1 MTSGKLYKLTVGE
14 KTVQF
19 TGIAKVSGGPEIDD
33 AVSEDVEEVVID
45 FNKNIDYATGTDV
58 NNYSINGV
66 EILKAEVDGDEVTLT
81 TEGLKDRTK
90 YTVKATNIKS
100 IDGTSK
106 RSNTETFT
114 VKIDTNA
121 PKLNGDIEVQT
132 NERIVVYFNEKVT
145 KESAENLENYTI
157 KVDETDGSELDIL
170 SVTWDDDDENNV
182 EIVTEPMEKREDY
195 KLSVNNIADQR
206 KVANVMDRPATKVYK
221 AVAEDNKAPKWE
233 TITVLSPTTILVEFS
248 DESKID
254 EDSALDLYN
263 YELEGLE
270 IESIRTIKNVWKTF
284 RAILTVEEME
294 TGKTYDLTIV
304 DILDEFGNAMGE
316 TSKSA
321 KAISGNLAAAKLV
334 SAVATGKNAVTLA
347 FDKEVDEKTA
357 ENLGNYTIDE
367 QVGAPTKATLQAD
380 NKTVKLEVNDLIN
393 GYGEYDVIVDGVED
407 LAGNDLYYKMKVN
420 TTTNVWDTT
429 APELEDA
436 DIVSS
441 KVVALSF
448 DERVEFEA
456 GAKLVLAVDGVDD
469 DATNVM
475 LAAKGYADEN
485 TVVEFSSAAALD
497 TSKNYTVVAVVY
509 GDGNTD
515 GGVKDLIGN
524 RVLESSISF
533 GDFTFEGIDDE
544 LDAAEVDS
552 YEQVNGKTFEV
563 TMSKYVDFTGADAG
577 DVEGFTVTIDK
588 DVVTFTKND
597 GKIIE
602 DTDYEFNFADF
613 LADKH
618 GNPVENA
625 DDDDLTILT
634 GEFTDEDAP
643 YVEEVVAKDRYTVE
657 ITFSEDIPVMDA
669 AAKTAFLN
677 GLTLKNYDLDS
688 TISVSM
694 DASDSVSDNDGDN
707 VIKIT
712 LAKPME
718 ARYEYELTIEA
729 GSFADF
735 VGIENEDDDTFYF
748 DGTNLAK

>member
-1 MTSGKLYKLTVGE
+1 K
-14 KTVQF
+14 
-19 TGIAKVSGGPEIDD
+19 
-33 AVSEDVEEVVID
+33 
-45 FNKNIDYATGTDV
+45 
-58 NNYSINGV
+58 
-66 EILKAEVDGDEVTLT
+66 
-81 TEGLKDRTK
+81 RT
-90 YTVKATNIKS
+90 
-100 IDGTSK
+100 
-106 RSNTETFT
+106 
-114 VKIDTNA
+114 
-121 PKLNGDIEVQT
+121 
-132 NERIVVYFNEKVT
+132 
-145 KESAENLENYTI
+145 
-157 KVDETDGSELDIL
+157 
-170 SVTWDDDDENNV
+170 
-182 EIVTEPMEKREDY
+182 DY

-206 KVANVMDRPATKVYK
+206 KVANVMDRPVTKVYK

-263 YELEGLE
+263 YELKGLE

-321 KAISGNLAAAKLV
+321 KAISGNLAAAKLD
-334 SAVATGKNAVTLA
+334 SAVATGKNAVTLT

-407 LAGNDLYYKMKVN
+407 LAGNKLYYKMKVN
-420 TTTNVWDTT
+420 TTTNVWDTK

-436 DIVSS
+436 DIISS

-448 DERVEFEA
+448 NERVEFEA
-456 GAKLVLAVDGVDD
+456 GAKLVLAVNGVND

-497 TSKNYTVVAVVY
+497 VSNNYTVVAVVY
-509 GDGNTD
+509 GDSNTD

-563 TMSKYVDFTGADAG
+563 TMSKYVDFTGADAANVG
-577 DVEGFTVTIDK
+577 GFTVTIDK

-634 GEFTDEDAP
+634 GEYTDEDAP

-677 GLTLKNYDLDS
+677 GLKLKNYDLDS
-688 TISVSM
+688 SISVSM
-694 DASDSVSDNDGDN
+694 DANDSVSDNDGDN
-707 VIKIT
+707 VIRIT

-718 ARYEYELTIEA
+718 ARYEYELTIGKGA
-729 GSFADF
+729 FKDF
-735 VGIENEDDDTFYF
+735 VGIANEDEDTFYF